1 MGLGGLVEGDWI
13 LGIGGLPICT
23 CGFNADSGLTGTGLA
38 GTGITT
44 TGLTGTELTGSEL
57 IGTGF
62 TGSGINGTG
71 LAGTGLAGSTSI
83 VSRQQKSKLVN
94 PSPLSSHTLICCP
107 LN

>member
-1 MGLGGLVEGDWI
+1 MGVGGLVEGDWI
-13 LGIGGLPICT
+13 LGIGGLPILCT
-23 CGFNADSGLTGTGLA
+23 CGFNADSGLTGTVLA
-38 GTGITT
+38 G